1 MKLYHGEPNAAS
13 LTVMAA
19 IFEKGIE
26 ADFEA
31 VDLCA
36 GARHTLPITY
46 GTEVV
51 RSVEGE
57 GPVLVNNGEAMADSV
72 FIGCMLD
79 ESAGEPTLVPG
90 DAYQRWQ
97 VMTWCRHVIERV
109 APAAS
114 YLGNQAY
121 LHDSL
126 VAMSD
131 EDFAGLV
138 NNVAAED
145 LRMRWEEVRRG
156 GFTEERLAECRT
168 KIVQM
173 VEKVEGQ
180 LQGDWLFGS
189 FTLADLETYAW
200 LRGMMHLVPD
210 AFEGHSSVLAWMARI
225 EERHSVAKA
234 LALSVTGSPEK
245 AWPVGPEINRW
256 G

>member
-19 IFEKGIE
+19 LFEKGIE

-31 VDLCA
+31 IDLCA
-36 GARHTLPITY
+36 GARHSLPITY
-46 GTEVV
+46 GEEVI

-57 GPVLVNNGEAMADSV
+57 GPVLVNNDEAMADSV

-79 ESAGEPTLVPG
+79 ESAGDASLLSG
-90 DAYQRWQ
+90 DAYRRWQ
-97 VMTWCRHVIERV
+97 IMVWCRHVIERV

-121 LHDSL
+121 LQDSL
-126 VAMSD
+126 KAMSD
-131 EDFAGLV
+131 DAFTALTKTI
-138 NNVAAED
+138 AAED
-145 LRMRWEEVRRG
+145 LRGRWQEVRDG
-156 GFTEERLAECRT
+156 EFTEERLAECRG

-173 VEKVEGQ
+173 VEKIEAQ
-180 LQGDWLFGS
+180 LEGDWIFGDFS
-189 FTLADLETYAW
+189 LADLETYAW
-200 LRGMMHLVPD
+200 LRGMVSLVPE
-210 AFEGHSSVLAWMARI
+210 AFEGHESVVAWMARMQD
-225 EERHSVAKA
+225 RPSVAKA
-234 LALSVTGSPEK
+234 LSLSVSGSPEK